1 MQGGGHIVVS
11 LVISE
16 ITEVEILLF
25 KCISFS
31 ENQQAPLTPPLP
43 TNTHSYNSA
52 PYAHDKCIK
61 IVPKR

>member
-1 MQGGGHIVVS
+1 MLSLFLMQGGGHIVVS

-16 ITEVEILLF
+16 TTEVEIVLF

-43 TNTHSYNSA
+43 TLLQFCTIC
-52 PYAHDKCIK
+52 P
-61 IVPKR
+61 